1 MKKLIPIISAV
12 IVFLAACASGFNQNK
27 AEELLEKNSLDSD
40 DYNEL
45 IQLYDDGMADA
56 IEFSKKEAK
65 DLSESERNEVL
76 TVFAIGMRL
85 SKDEDKL
92 SESQKKEFERINQKG
107 TDELKK

>member
-45 IQLYDDGMADA
+45 I
-56 IEFSKKEAK
+56 
-65 DLSESERNEVL
+65 
-76 TVFAIGMRL
+76 
-85 SKDEDKL
+85 
-92 SESQKKEFERINQKG
+92 
-107 TDELKK
+107 